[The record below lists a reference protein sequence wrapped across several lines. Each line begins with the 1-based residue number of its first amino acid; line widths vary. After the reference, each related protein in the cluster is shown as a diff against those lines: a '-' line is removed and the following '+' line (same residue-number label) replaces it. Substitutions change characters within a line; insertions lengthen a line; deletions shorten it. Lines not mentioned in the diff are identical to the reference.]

1 MNIISNN
8 YEKILKE
15 MIISKFSSNLKKQFE
30 KNVNINKVFNYI
42 NLLSNLDNS
51 LCDIAKESLITIF
64 EAIDKSFADSIERK
78 SKYYIKAH
86 HQRTI
91 LTIFGE
97 ITFTRTFFSDKSN
110 KGSFCYL
117 DRYLGLK
124 KNDYFD
130 PYLKATIIEYS
141 ANNSIPTV
149 CSMINELIGN
159 RIKLNNKIS
168 FLNRQTVR
176 NIILNSK
183 ISTPIKKEL
192 STPDTIYII
201 ADEKWVH
208 TQNNNQSSVMVK
220 SIVVFDSINKNYRRF
235 LDNKRIFAGFEGNTF
250 LDETLDYLY
259 YTYNLDNVK
268 NIFVMGDGA
277 TWIRSL
283 TDHFKVNNNTNVI
296 FALDKFHFKQAIHHI
311 CLNKDLE
318 NILSSYVINNDKN
331 NFIECCDL
339 WIESHSHRKDTIE
352 NKKEYILN
360 NWKNILNL
368 YKYNLSCPMESQIS
382 HNLAYLLT
390 SRPKAYSLK
399 MLNKI
404 IKIRLLYKNNED
416 IKQLYLNNFNN
427 KKVLKNY
434 KTKYFSEFYNK
445 SQKLFTQTQNLYQK
459 SGVYRIMN
467 SFFYSFFSF

>member
-30 KNVNINKVFNYI
+30 KNVNINEVFNYI

-64 EAIDKSFADSIERK
+64 EAIDKSYADSIERK

-110 KGSFCYL
+110 IGSFCYL

-159 RIKLNNKIS
+159 RIKLNNKII

-208 TQNNNQSSVMVK
+208 TQNNNKSSVMVK

-235 LDNKRIFAGFEGNTF
+235 LDNKRIFAGFEDNKF

-277 TWIRSL
+277 VWIKSL
-283 TDHFKVNNNTNVI
+283 TNHFKVNNNTNVI

-318 NILSSYVINNDKN
+318 DIVSSYVTNDKKDY
-331 NFIECCDL
+331 FRKCCEAL
-339 WIESHSHRKDTIE
+339 ISASPHRTETIT
-352 NKKEYILN
+352 KKEEYILN
-360 NWKNILNL
+360 NWKNISNL

-390 SRPKAYSLK
+390 SRPKGYSLK
-399 MLNKI
+399 MLKNI
-404 IKIRLLYKNNED
+404 LNIRLLFKNKEN
-416 IKQLYLNNFNN
+416 IKLLFLNNFN
-427 KKVLKNY
+427 KKETLEY
-434 KTKYFSEFYNK
+434 KKETLNFNIFDSNKYFIPEYKNE
-445 SQKLFTQTQNLYQK
+445 LFTPTI
-459 SGVYRIMN
+459 GT
-467 SFFYSFFSF
+467 YSSSNTF